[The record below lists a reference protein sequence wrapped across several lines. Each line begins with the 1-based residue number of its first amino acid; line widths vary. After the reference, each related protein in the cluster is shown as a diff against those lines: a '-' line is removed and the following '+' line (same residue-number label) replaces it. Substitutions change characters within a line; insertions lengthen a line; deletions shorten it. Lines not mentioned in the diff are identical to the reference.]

1 MPATYDLTAYRG
13 DSFTRRFTFVDAL
26 DAPID
31 MSAGTWAAQVRTHTA
46 AASSVDFVVDVSSA
60 ATGIVAISL
69 DPTTTATVVEGVW
82 DLQHTVSADSVDT
95 VLEGAFCVSGDVT
108 R

>member
-1 MPATYDLTAYRG
+1 M
-13 DSFTRRFTFVDAL
+13 
-26 DAPID
+26 
-31 MSAGTWAAQVRTHTA
+31 
-46 AASSVDFVVDVSSA
+46 DVSSA
-60 ATGIVAISL
+60 ATGVVAISL

>member
-31 MSAGTWAAQVRTHTA
+31 MSAGTWAAQIRTHTA
-46 AASSVDFVVDVSSA
+46 AAAAVDFDVDVSSA

-82 DLQHTVSADSVDT
+82 DLQHTIDASTVDT

>member
-31 MSAGTWAAQVRTHTA
+31 MSAGTWAAQIRTHTA
-46 AASSVDFVVDVSSA
+46 AAAAVDFDVDVSSA
-60 ATGIVAISL
+60 ATGVVTISL
-69 DPTTTATVVEGVW
+69 GPSATARVVEGVW